1 MAGQGKARNAAPKG
15 VFDSAGEKIRRGS
28 EEHMKDSI
36 KAALAS
42 AVASRSART
51 AGLAFL
57 GLHLGLQCAVQGAMA
72 QPAWP
77 SKPVR
82 VVIPFPPGGPTDI
95 IGRAAARKMEEAF
108 GQAAVIENR
117 GGAGGTI
124 GAEFVARSA
133 ADGYTLIVGSLS
145 THGIAQSLYPKL
157 GYDVLKDFSHISL
170 LALVDNFLVVHP
182 AVPAKTLKDLI
193 ALAKKNPGRLNYG
206 SVGVGGASHL
216 MAEMINSMAEI
227 RTVHV
232 PYKGAAPATAAL
244 LGGEVDFFLSGI
256 PALLPHVKAGRV
268 RAIANTHER
277 RSALAPQVPT
287 MIESGLPGYNVSTW
301 YVLSAPAGT
310 SRDIVTR
317 VNTVVVKGLK
327 AQDTLDSF
335 AQMGAEVMGTTPEQT
350 VEFLRGEL
358 AKWAKVVKAS
368 GARTD

>member
-1 MAGQGKARNAAPKG
+1 
-15 VFDSAGEKIRRGS
+15 
-28 EEHMKDSI
+28 
-36 KAALAS
+36 
-42 AVASRSART
+42 
-51 AGLAFL
+51 
-57 GLHLGLQCAVQGAMA
+57 
-72 QPAWP
+72 
-77 SKPVR
+77 
-82 VVIPFPPGGPTDI
+82 
-95 IGRAAARKMEEAF
+95 
-108 GQAAVIENR
+108 VIENR

-133 ADGYTLIVGSLS
+133 PDGYTLLVGSLS
-145 THGIAQSLYPKL
+145 THGISQSLYPKL
-157 GYDVLKDFSHISL
+157 GYDVLKDFAHITL

-182 AVPAKTLKDLI
+182 SVPAKNLKDLI
-193 ALAKKNPGRLNYG
+193 ALAKKNPGKLNFG

-216 MAEMINSMAEI
+216 MAEMVNSMADI

-268 RAIANTHER
+268 RALANTTER
-277 RSALAPQVPT
+277 RSPLAPDVPT

-310 SRDIVTR
+310 PREIVTR
-317 VNTVVVKGLK
+317 LNAVVVKGLK

-335 AQMGAEVMGTTPEQT
+335 NQMGAEVMGTSPEQT
-350 VEFLRGEL
+350 VEFLRSEL

-368 GARTD
+368 GAKPE

>member
-1 MAGQGKARNAAPKG
+1 MNYPLMAATT
-15 VFDSAGEKIRRGS
+15 
-28 EEHMKDSI
+28 
-36 KAALAS
+36 ALAVLFATPS
-42 AVASRSART
+42 AV
-51 AGLAFL
+51 
-57 GLHLGLQCAVQGAMA
+57 QA

-77 SKPVR
+77 AKPIR

-95 IGRAAARKMEEAF
+95 IGRAAGRKIEEAL
-108 GQAAVIENR
+108 GQSVVIENR

-133 ADGYTLIVGSLS
+133 PDGYTLLVGSLS
-145 THGIAQSLYPKL
+145 THGISQSLYPKL
-157 GYDVLKDFSHISL
+157 GYDVLKDFAHITL

-182 AVPAKTLKDLI
+182 SVPAKNLKELI
-193 ALAKKNPGRLNYG
+193 ALAKKNPGKLNFG

-216 MAEMINSMAEI
+216 MAEMVNSMADI

-268 RAIANTHER
+268 RALANTTER
-277 RSALAPQVPT
+277 RSPLAPDVPT
-287 MIESGLPGYNVSTW
+287 MIESGLTGYSVSTW

-310 SRDIVTR
+310 PREIVTR
-317 VNTVVVKGLK
+317 LNTVVVKGLK

-335 AQMGAEVMGTTPEQT
+335 NQMGAEVMGTSPEQT
-350 VEFLRGEL
+350 VEFLRSEL

-368 GARTD
+368 GAKPE

>member
-1 MAGQGKARNAAPKG
+1 MNYPLMAAAT
-15 VFDSAGEKIRRGS
+15 
-28 EEHMKDSI
+28 
-36 KAALAS
+36 ALAVLSATPS
-42 AVASRSART
+42 AV
-51 AGLAFL
+51 
-57 GLHLGLQCAVQGAMA
+57 QA

-77 SKPVR
+77 AKPIR

-95 IGRAAARKMEEAF
+95 IGRAAGRKIEEAL
-108 GQAAVIENR
+108 GQSAVIENR

-133 ADGYTLIVGSLS
+133 PDGYTLLVGSLS
-145 THGIAQSLYPKL
+145 THGISQSLYPKL
-157 GYDVLKDFSHISL
+157 GYDVLKDFAHITL

-182 AVPAKTLKDLI
+182 SVPAKNLKDLI
-193 ALAKKNPGRLNYG
+193 ALAKKNPGKLNFG

-216 MAEMINSMAEI
+216 MAEMVNSMADI

-268 RAIANTHER
+268 RALANTTER
-277 RSALAPQVPT
+277 RSPLAPDVPT

-310 SRDIVTR
+310 PREIVTR
-317 VNTVVVKGLK
+317 LNAVVVKGLK

-335 AQMGAEVMGTTPEQT
+335 NQMGAEVMGTSPEQT
-350 VEFLRGEL
+350 VEFLRSEL

-368 GARTD
+368 GAKPE

>member
-1 MAGQGKARNAAPKG
+1 MNYPLMAATT
-15 VFDSAGEKIRRGS
+15 
-28 EEHMKDSI
+28 
-36 KAALAS
+36 ALAVLLATPS
-42 AVASRSART
+42 AV
-51 AGLAFL
+51 
-57 GLHLGLQCAVQGAMA
+57 QA

-77 SKPVR
+77 AKPIR

-95 IGRAAARKMEEAF
+95 IGRAAGRKIEEAL
-108 GQAAVIENR
+108 GQSVVIENR

-133 ADGYTLIVGSLS
+133 PDGYTLLVGSLS
-145 THGIAQSLYPKL
+145 THGISQSLYPKL
-157 GYDVLKDFSHISL
+157 GYDVLKDFAHITL

-182 AVPAKTLKDLI
+182 SVPAKNLKDLI
-193 ALAKKNPGRLNYG
+193 ALAKKNPGKLNFG

-216 MAEMINSMAEI
+216 MAEMVNSMADI

-268 RAIANTHER
+268 RALANTTER
-277 RSALAPQVPT
+277 RSALAPDVPT
-287 MIESGLPGYNVSTW
+287 MIESGLTGYSVSTW

-310 SRDIVTR
+310 PREIVTR
-317 VNTVVVKGLK
+317 LNTVVVKGLK

-335 AQMGAEVMGTTPEQT
+335 NQMGAEVMGTSPEQT
-350 VEFLRGEL
+350 VEFLRSEL

-368 GARTD
+368 GAKPE